1 VLVVVSVQA
10 HAGMSTLTKNAI
22 GVTQKTHVPKLT
34 MKGRKD
40 TANKDKNML
49 KLNTI
54 YWGIYHEY

>member
-1 VLVVVSVQA
+1 VLVVVSAKV
-10 HAGMSTLTKNAI
+10 HAEQNTLTENAI
-22 GVTQKTHVPKLT
+22 GVTQKTRVPKLT